1 MAGMFG
7 VDRRNKFFLS
17 AGIQGAAFM
26 PGSGKL

>member
-7 VDRRNKFFLS
+7 VDRRHKFFLS
-17 AGIQGAAFM
+17 AEIHGAAYM